1 MYSYLLYLSTY
12 LQKVSYFCVVLPFWR
27 MNMNQTKPHQNKKM
41 LAKKLKRVRT
51 HIAKMTQNEFAESLG
66 ISRIYVTQLENPDS
80 PKYPSTDLIR
90 RISDLY
96 HIDYNYLSNTQEPL
110 LKLEYD
116 MEIILQKMTEEDLF
130 TSESENA
137 SPYLQ
142 IFARNYYRLI
152 EDKLIDGIS
161 PENMEQKTYENYAL
175 AFYSLFEILCQTM
188 QAMQQKLKVSDSIS
202 SDLFETYLQ
211 AVQNQESLFI
221 REETNQ
227 K

>member
-1 MYSYLLYLSTY
+1 
-12 LQKVSYFCVVLPFWR
+12 
-27 MNMNQTKPHQNKKM
+27 
-41 LAKKLKRVRT
+41 
-51 HIAKMTQNEFAESLG
+51 
-66 ISRIYVTQLENPDS
+66 
-80 PKYPSTDLIR
+80 
-90 RISDLY
+90 
-96 HIDYNYLSNTQEPL
+96 
-110 LKLEYD
+110 

-137 SPYLQ
+137 SPSLQ